1 MTTSNG
7 FAMNLPILD
16 GKNYD
21 HWSIQMKAIFG
32 FQECLEVVQ
41 DHSNFEKISAA
52 SSSKEAWDILEKCYA
67 GGRKVK
73 KVRLQ
78 MMRRQYELL
87 QMEEQ
92 ERVSEYFTRIRGL
105 INQMRSCGEQIS
117 EQGIVEKI
125 LRTLSTKFDHVVVAI
140 EESKDLEH
148 FKIDELQGSL
158 EAHEQRFLE
167 RMNDRDGRR
176 WQSDKRQE
184 GERSNQYSQGLTKT
198 DSSELER
205 KYIKKPN
212 NGKKKKDKSNIQH
225 FNCRNW
231 GHFASECKL
240 KRRCKDA
247 EARLAKDEDSDE
259 EVLLMAEKEI
269 TGLEGSDLDEALLMI
284 TAKNDQQLPTDSWYL
299 DTGCSNH
306 MTWYK
311 EWFLTL
317 DDSVKTKVKFA
328 DNSFIT
334 A

>member
-1 MTTSNG
+1 
-7 FAMNLPILD
+7 MNLPILD

-41 DHSNFEKISAA
+41 GGVPLIDPSNFEKISAA
-52 SSSKEAWDILEKCYA
+52 SSSKKAWDILEKCYA

-105 INQMRSCGEQIS
+105 INQMRSCGEQMS
-117 EQGIVEKI
+117 DQGIVEKI
-125 LRTLSTKFDHVVVAI
+125 LRTLSAKFDHVVVAI

-167 RMNDRDGRR
+167 RMNDRQSQQALSAQFQKKNSGHNNKSRRDGRR
-176 WQSDKRQE
+176 WLSDKRQE
-184 GERSNQYSQGLTKT
+184 GEGSNQYSQGFTKT
-198 DSSELER
+198 DSSEFEKR
-205 KYIKKPN
+205 YTKKPN
-212 NGKKKKDKSNIQH
+212 NGKKKKDKSNIQC

-240 KRRCKDA
+240 KRRGKDA
-247 EARLAKDEDSDE
+247 KEEAKMLKPD
-259 EVLLMAEKEI
+259 
-269 TGLEGSDLDEALLMI
+269 
-284 TAKNDQQLPTDSWYL
+284 
-299 DTGCSNH
+299 
-306 MTWYK
+306 
-311 EWFLTL
+311 
-317 DDSVKTKVKFA
+317 
-328 DNSFIT
+328 
-334 A
+334 